1 MTSASMKGG
10 DIQLILSK
18 SEALV
23 LFEWLSRNW
32 EKTHWVDGK
41 LFIDPAEQQLMIWI
55 EGELARILSEPFDP
69 KYRDILNKSYRDLV
83 PKPEEW
89 D

>member
-1 MTSASMKGG
+1 MTSAAMKGD
-10 DIQLILSK
+10 DIQLVLSK

-32 EKTHWVDGK
+32 EKTHWKDDK

-55 EGELARILSEPFDP
+55 EGELARILNEPFDLR
-69 KYRDILNKSYRDLV
+69 YRDILNESYRNLV
-83 PKPEEW
+83 PNPEKW